1 MSHFGPRILVMSSS
15 SAVLLDHIDIA
26 YFLKFIS
33 STQSYWFSLNKSYDH
48 GCHLANRFRLDP
60 EEYEAILIVS
70 GLAPYAKF
78 DFQIKATASL
88 LSHCLSSS
96 SHCAAHSSS
105 RRAGWLLR
113 RLSMLRPL
121 VVLLSRCAAS
131 CCLLAPAGCRIIIS
145 CRPLVAPPSLLSSHC
160 APHDDSKGK

>member
-1 MSHFGPRILVMSSS
+1 M
-15 SAVLLDHIDIA
+15 AVTLH
-26 YFLKFIS
+26 
-33 STQSYWFSLNKSYDH
+33 
-48 GCHLANRFRLDP
+48 RFRLDP
-60 EEYEAILIVS
+60 EEYEAILIIS

-105 RRAGWLLR
+105 RRAGWLLC

-131 CCLLAPAGCRIIIS
+131 CCLVAPADCRIIIS
-145 CRPLVAPPSLLSSHC
+145 YRPLVAPPSLLSSHC
-160 APHDDSKGK
+160 APHDDSKGKQVERRQGDGDGRHNDGGQDDGKMQQGDGLK